1 MQRETIS
8 LANPFLCPE
17 FAIAVDN
24 CRPGIRLAVLADG
37 PTIVGFFPFE
47 RRRFGIG
54 VPIAAGLTDCQGLIH
69 APAVDWEPRE
79 LLRACKLA
87 EWQFDHLVGGQRP
100 FERYVSATVPSAV
113 IDLSDGFAAY
123 TEKLRVRSPRFG
135 GDVARKARKLERE
148 TGKLGFIF
156 DSGDMSE
163 LRMLLRWKSDQYH
176 RNGWV
181 DVFARPWV
189 VDLIN
194 YLFSIRSDHFS
205 GLLSVLQNE
214 GTPIAAHFGIRS
226 GHTLAHWFP
235 AYDARFSR
243 HSPGLIQHL
252 RMAEGCATSGINVI
266 DMGTGAER
274 YKQTLKSYDIFVT
287 EGVVARGAL
296 SAYAHRVRTAQANWA
311 RRQIKRHP
319 MLFRAAD
326 RLLRHVGRVGLGIAD
341 GATARPHPRLLP
353 VDVQAVVAGDRGGA
367 GDDAGRQPELPVL
380 VAEPRI
386 PTGYVAL
393 RASTSQ
399 SGSAVQSWGA
409 RLKTDSSYSASI
421 SGVP

>member
-1 MQRETIS
+1 VRISIIRPNELGPEEIAQWHCMQRETGS

-37 PTIVGFFPFE
+37 PTTVGFFPFE
-47 RRRFGIG
+47 RRRFGVG

-69 APAVDWEPRE
+69 APAADWEPRE

-87 EWQFDHLVGGQRP
+87 EWQFDHLVSGQGP
-100 FERYVSATVPSAV
+100 FERYVSAAASSAV
-113 IDLSDGFAAY
+113 IDLSDGFATY
-123 TEKLRVRSPRFG
+123 SEKLRVRSPRFG
-135 GDVARKARKLERE
+135 RDVARKARKLERE
-148 TGKLGFIF
+148 TGKLGFVV
-156 DSGDMSE
+156 DSCDMSA

-194 YLFSIRSDHFS
+194 YLFSIRSAHFS
-205 GLLSVLQNE
+205 GLLSVLHNE
-214 GTPIAAHFGIRS
+214 ETPVAAHFGIRS
-226 GHTLAHWFP
+226 GDTLAHWFP
-235 AYDARFSR
+235 AYDVRFSR

-252 RMAEGCATSGINVI
+252 RMAEGCATLGINTI
-266 DMGTGAER
+266 DMGTGTER
-274 YKQTLKSYDIFVT
+274 YKQTLKSYDIFVA

-296 SAYAHRVRTAQANWA
+296 SAHAHRVRSAQANWA

-326 RLLRHVGRVGLGIAD
+326 RLLRYSGRVGL
-341 GATARPHPRLLP
+341 LYCNW
-353 VDVQAVVAGDRGGA
+353 VAGSAILAVGGE
-367 GDDAGRQPELPVL
+367 PL
-380 VAEPRI
+380 V
-386 PTGYVAL
+386 GG
-393 RASTSQ
+393 SQ
-399 SGSAVQSWGA
+399 HLG
-409 RLKTDSSYSASI
+409 
-421 SGVP
+421 